1 MITPHT
7 MSPMPPPG
15 PGTPTHLG
23 TPGEMRSD
31 LAVGKSR
38 AITMIVGVRGVER
51 LTLELLDKTPEGQVT
66 LGTRG
71 HPATALQFAVP
82 PR

>member
-1 MITPHT
+1 
-7 MSPMPPPG
+7 MPPPD
-15 PGTPTHLG
+15 PGTPTHLV
-23 TPGEMRSD
+23 TPAEMTSD

-38 AITMIVGVRGVER
+38 AITMIVGARGVER
-51 LTLELLDKTPEGQVT
+51 LMLEMLDKTLEGQET